1 MKKRSCE
8 KALEAQSKD
17 CSDDPFYSW
26 NRDNKR
32 AREQEQI
39 NAYRAEHGHGW

>member
-17 CSDDPFYSW
+17 CSGDPFYSW